1 MLVLGIGNVIYADEG
16 IGVHFVRALAQNYKF
31 YPKTA
36 ARNSKAG
43 ENLTARNFM
52 QNSVQVSAIQN
63 STSQNSIERDSLQNF
78 ADKNFTQNFTE
89 RDFDQ
94 NSASENFI
102 SEQNAVAVNSL
113 RNSKVANLDRNS
125 TSEHS
130 AKQNSASNFTSQN
143 SLINSAAQGS
153 INADLI
159 AENPAAPSSSAD
171 QIRFIDGGTL
181 ASFLMPTMAEFD
193 EILLVDCID
202 AEGAKGGEVYFFD
215 YDAMPKQISWSGSA
229 HEVEMLQTLQMMDL
243 CGDLPHVKILAVV
256 PKRIEEASFK
266 LSSVILESSKIMEK
280 TALKY
285 LSDLGFAHE
294 KIADLSA
301 QDIADRFAKR
311 GRDDSSI

>member
-31 YPKTA
+31 YPKAA
-36 ARNSKAG
+36 ARNSMVG
-43 ENLTARNFM
+43 EDFAAQNFM
-52 QNSVQVSAIQN
+52 QNSAQVSAIQN

-78 ADKNFTQNFTE
+78 ADENSIFKQNFP
-89 RDFDQ
+89 
-94 NSASENFI
+94 
-102 SEQNAVAVNSL
+102 AVNS
-113 RNSKVANLDRNS
+113 NRNS

-130 AKQNSASNFTSQN
+130 AKQDSASNFTSQN
-143 SLINSAAQGS
+143 LAINSAAQSS

-159 AENPAAPSSSAD
+159 TENSAASSNSAD

-181 ASFLMPTMAEFD
+181 ASFLTPTMAEFD

-215 YDAMPKQISWSGSA
+215 YDAIPKQISWSGSA

-256 PKRIEEASFK
+256 PRRIEEASFK

-301 QDIADRFAKR
+301 QDIADRFAKK

>member
-31 YPKTA
+31 YPKAA
-36 ARNSKAG
+36 ARNSIAG
-43 ENLTARNFM
+43 ENFA
-52 QNSVQVSAIQN
+52 AQN
-63 STSQNSIERDSLQNF
+63 STQNSTERDSSQNSTG
-78 ADKNFTQNFTE
+78 K
-89 RDFDQ
+89 
-94 NSASENFI
+94 NFI
-102 SEQNAVAVNSL
+102 SERNSAAINSLQNSKAVN
-113 RNSKVANLDRNS
+113 LDQNF
-125 TSEHS
+125 
-130 AKQNSASNFTSQN
+130 AAQNSAEQNFASNFTSQN
-143 SLINSAAQGS
+143 SVINSAAQSS
-153 INADLI
+153 INADFI
-159 AENPAAPSSSAD
+159 AVNSAAPSSSAD

-202 AEGAKGGEVYFFD
+202 ADGAKGGEVYFFD
-215 YDAMPKQISWSGSA
+215 YEAMPKQISWSGSA

-256 PKRIEEASFK
+256 PRRIEEASFK
-266 LSSVILESSKIMEK
+266 LSSVILESSKTMEK
-280 TALKY
+280 TALQY

-294 KIADLSA
+294 KIADLSV

>member
-31 YPKTA
+31 YPKAA
-36 ARNSKAG
+36 ARNSMVG
-43 ENLTARNFM
+43 EDFAAQNFM
-52 QNSVQVSAIQN
+52 QNSAQVSVIQN

-78 ADKNFTQNFTE
+78 ADENSIFKQNFAT
-89 RDFDQ
+89 
-94 NSASENFI
+94 
-102 SEQNAVAVNSL
+102 
-113 RNSKVANLDRNS
+113 ANLDRNS
-125 TSEHS
+125 TSENS
-130 AKQNSASNFTSQN
+130 AKQDSASNFTLQN
-143 SLINSAAQGS
+143 SVINSAAQGS
-153 INADLI
+153 INANLV
-159 AENPAAPSSSAD
+159 AENPAAPSNSAD

-202 AEGAKGGEVYFFD
+202 ADGAKGGEVYFFD

-256 PKRIEEASFK
+256 PQRIEEASFK
-266 LSSVILESSKIMEK
+266 LSSAILESSKIMEK

-285 LSDLGFAHE
+285 LSNLGFAHE

>member
-31 YPKTA
+31 YPKAA
-36 ARNSKAG
+36 ARNSIAG
-43 ENLTARNFM
+43 EDFVAQNFM
-52 QNSVQVSAIQN
+52 QNSAQVSAIQN

-78 ADKNFTQNFTE
+78 AGENSIFEQNFAT
-89 RDFDQ
+89 
-94 NSASENFI
+94 
-102 SEQNAVAVNSL
+102 V
-113 RNSKVANLDRNS
+113 NLDRNS

-130 AKQNSASNFTSQN
+130 AKQDSASNFTSQN
-143 SLINSAAQGS
+143 SVINSAAQSS
-153 INADLI
+153 INANLV
-159 AENPAAPSSSAD
+159 AKNSAAPSNSAD
-171 QIRFIDGGTL
+171 LIRFIDGGTL

-202 AEGAKGGEVYFFD
+202 ADGAKGGEVYFFD

-256 PKRIEEASFK
+256 PRRIEEASFK

>member
-1 MLVLGIGNVIYADEG
+1 
-16 IGVHFVRALAQNYKF
+16 
-31 YPKTA
+31 
-36 ARNSKAG
+36 
-43 ENLTARNFM
+43 M
-52 QNSVQVSAIQN
+52 QNSAQVSAIQN
-63 STSQNSIERDSLQNF
+63 STSQNSTERDS
-78 ADKNFTQNFTE
+78 
-89 RDFDQ
+89 DQ
-94 NSASENFI
+94 NSADENSNSE
-102 SEQNAVAVNSL
+102 
-113 RNSKVANLDRNS
+113 RNSAAVNLDRNS
-125 TSEHS
+125 TPEHS
-130 AKQNSASNFTSQN
+130 AKQNSASNSTSQN
-143 SLINSAAQGS
+143 SVINSAAQS
-153 INADLI
+153 YINADFI
-159 AENPAAPSSSAD
+159 AENSAAPSNSAD

-181 ASFLMPTMAEFD
+181 ASFLMPTIAEFD

-202 AEGAKGGEVYFFD
+202 ADGAKGGEVYFFD

-256 PKRIEEASFK
+256 PRRIKEASFK

>member
-31 YPKTA
+31 FPKAA
-36 ARNSKAG
+36 ARNSMAS
-43 ENLTARNFM
+43 EYFTAQNFM
-52 QNSVQVSAIQN
+52 QNSAQASAIQN
-63 STSQNSIERDSLQNF
+63 PTSQNSIERDSLQNF
-78 ADKNFTQNFTE
+78 ADENSIFKQNFAT
-89 RDFDQ
+89 
-94 NSASENFI
+94 
-102 SEQNAVAVNSL
+102 
-113 RNSKVANLDRNS
+113 ANLDRNS
-125 TSEHS
+125 TSENS
-130 AKQNSASNFTSQN
+130 AKQDSASNFTSQN
-143 SLINSAAQGS
+143 SVINSAAQGS
-153 INADLI
+153 INADLV
-159 AENPAAPSSSAD
+159 AKNPAAPGRSAD

-202 AEGAKGGEVYFFD
+202 ADGAKGGEVYFFD

-256 PKRIEEASFK
+256 PRRIEEASFK

>member
-1 MLVLGIGNVIYADEG
+1 MRVLVLGIGNVIYADEG

-31 YPKTA
+31 YPKAA
-36 ARNSKAG
+36 ARNSMAG
-43 ENLTARNFM
+43 EDFAAQNFM
-52 QNSVQVSAIQN
+52 QNSAQVSAIQN
-63 STSQNSIERDSLQNF
+63 STSQNSIERNYLQNF
-78 ADKNFTQNFTE
+78 ADENSIFKQNFTT
-89 RDFDQ
+89 
-94 NSASENFI
+94 
-102 SEQNAVAVNSL
+102 V
-113 RNSKVANLDRNS
+113 NLDRNS

-130 AKQNSASNFTSQN
+130 AEQNSASNFTLQN
-143 SLINSAAQGS
+143 SIMNSVAQSSINANLVAKNSAA
-153 INADLI
+153 
-159 AENPAAPSSSAD
+159 PSNSAD
-171 QIRFIDGGTL
+171 QISFIDGGTL

-202 AEGAKGGEVYFFD
+202 AEGAKSGEVYFFN

-256 PKRIEEASFK
+256 PQRIEEASFK
-266 LSSVILESSKIMEK
+266 LSSVILESSKTMEK

-285 LSDLGFAHE
+285 LLDLGFAHE

-301 QDIADRFAKR
+301 QDIADRFAKK

>member
-31 YPKTA
+31 YPKAT
-36 ARNSKAG
+36 ARNSMTG
-43 ENLTARNFM
+43 EDFAVQNFM
-52 QNSVQVSAIQN
+52 QNSAQVSAIQN

-78 ADKNFTQNFTE
+78 ADENSIFKQNF
-89 RDFDQ
+89 
-94 NSASENFI
+94 A
-102 SEQNAVAVNSL
+102 A
-113 RNSKVANLDRNS
+113 ANLDRNS
-125 TSEHS
+125 TSENS
-130 AKQNSASNFTSQN
+130 AKQNSASNSTSQN
-143 SLINSAAQGS
+143 FAINSAAQSS
-153 INADLI
+153 INSDFVA
-159 AENPAAPSSSAD
+159 ANSAAPSSSAD

-202 AEGAKGGEVYFFD
+202 ADGAKGGEVYFFD

-256 PKRIEEASFK
+256 PRRIEEASFK

>member
-36 ARNSKAG
+36 VRNFMAG
-43 ENLTARNFM
+43 ENLTAHNFM
-52 QNSVQVSAIQN
+52 QNSAQVSAIQN
-63 STSQNSIERDSLQNF
+63 STSQNSIERDPS
-78 ADKNFTQNFTE
+78 
-89 RDFDQ
+89 Q
-94 NSASENFI
+94 NSADENFI
-102 SEQNAVAVNSL
+102 SEQNATVVNSL
-113 RNSKVANLDRNS
+113 RNSKTVNLDRNFAAQN
-125 TSEHS
+125 S

-143 SLINSAAQGS
+143 SIINFAAQSS
-153 INADLI
+153 INADFI
-159 AENPAAPSSSAD
+159 AVNSAAPSSSAD

-202 AEGAKGGEVYFFD
+202 ADGAKGGEVYFFD

-243 CGDLPHVKILAVV
+243 CGDLTHVKILAVV
-256 PKRIEEASFK
+256 PQRIEEASFK
-266 LSSVILESSKIMEK
+266 LSSVILQSSKTMEK

-301 QDIADRFAKR
+301 QDIADRFAKK

>member
-31 YPKTA
+31 YPKAA
-36 ARNSKAG
+36 ARNSMAG
-43 ENLTARNFM
+43 EDFAAQNFM
-52 QNSVQVSAIQN
+52 QNSAQVSAIQN
-63 STSQNSIERDSLQNF
+63 STSQNSIERNSLQNF
-78 ADKNFTQNFTE
+78 AD
-89 RDFDQ
+89 
-94 NSASENFI
+94 ENFI
-102 SEQNAVAVNSL
+102 FKQNFAAVNL
-113 RNSKVANLDRNS
+113 NRNS
-125 TSEHS
+125 TSENS
-130 AKQNSASNFTSQN
+130 AEQNSASNSTSQN
-143 SLINSAAQGS
+143 SVINSAAQSS

-159 AENPAAPSSSAD
+159 AENPAAPRQSAD
-171 QIRFIDGGTL
+171 QICFIDGGTL

-256 PKRIEEASFK
+256 PRRIEEASFK

-280 TALKY
+280 TALKH

-294 KIADLSA
+294 KIADLSV

-311 GRDDSSI
+311 GRDDSNI

>member
-31 YPKTA
+31 YPKTV
-36 ARNSKAG
+36 ARNSMAG
-43 ENLTARNFM
+43 ENFA
-52 QNSVQVSAIQN
+52 AQN
-63 STSQNSIERDSLQNF
+63 STQNSTERDSSQNS
-78 ADKNFTQNFTE
+78 ADTNSNS
-89 RDFDQ
+89 DQ
-94 NSASENFI
+94 NSTDENFI
-102 SEQNAVAVNSL
+102 SEQNATAVNSL
-113 RNSKVANLDRNS
+113 RNSTAVNLDRNS
-125 TSEHS
+125 AAQIST
-130 AKQNSASNFTSQN
+130 AQNFALNSTSQN
-143 SLINSAAQGS
+143 SVINSAAQSS
-153 INADLI
+153 INSDFI
-159 AENPAAPSSSAD
+159 AANSAAPSSSAD
-171 QIRFIDGGTL
+171 QISFIDGGTL

-256 PKRIEEASFK
+256 PQRIEEASFK
-266 LSSVILESSKIMEK
+266 LSSVILESSKTMEK

>member
-36 ARNSKAG
+36 VRNFMAG
-43 ENLTARNFM
+43 ENLTAQNFM
-52 QNSVQVSAIQN
+52 QNSAQVSAIQN
-63 STSQNSIERDSLQNF
+63 STSQNSIERNSLQNF
-78 ADKNFTQNFTE
+78 ADENSIFKQNF
-89 RDFDQ
+89 
-94 NSASENFI
+94 A
-102 SEQNAVAVNSL
+102 AVNL
-113 RNSKVANLDRNS
+113 NRNS
-125 TSEHS
+125 TPEHS
-130 AKQNSASNFTSQN
+130 AKQNFASNSALQN
-143 SLINSAAQGS
+143 SVINSVAQSS
-153 INADLI
+153 INSDFV
-159 AENPAAPSSSAD
+159 AENSAAPSSSAD

-202 AEGAKGGEVYFFD
+202 ADGAKGGEVYFFD

-243 CGDLPHVKILAVV
+243 YGDLPHVKILAVV
-256 PKRIEEASFK
+256 PQRIEEASFK
-266 LSSVILESSKIMEK
+266 LSSVILESSKTMEK

>member
-36 ARNSKAG
+36 ARNSMAG
-43 ENLTARNFM
+43 ENFAAQNFM

-63 STSQNSIERDSLQNF
+63 STSQNSTERDPLQNF
-78 ADKNFTQNFTE
+78 AD
-89 RDFDQ
+89 
-94 NSASENFI
+94 ENFI
-102 SEQNAVAVNSL
+102 SEQNFAAV
-113 RNSKVANLDRNS
+113 NLDRNS
-125 TSEHS
+125 TPEHS
-130 AKQNSASNFTSQN
+130 AKQNFASNSALRN
-143 SLINSAAQGS
+143 SVINSVAQSS
-153 INADLI
+153 INADFI
-159 AENPAAPSSSAD
+159 AINSTAPSPSAD

-202 AEGAKGGEVYFFD
+202 ADGAKGGEVYFFD

-229 HEVEMLQTLQMMDL
+229 HEVEMLQTLQMMDR

-256 PKRIEEASFK
+256 PQRIEEASFK
-266 LSSVILESSKIMEK
+266 LSSVILQSSKTMEK

>member
-36 ARNSKAG
+36 ARNSMTG
-43 ENLTARNFM
+43 ENFAAQNFM
-52 QNSVQVSAIQN
+52 QNSAQVSAIQN
-63 STSQNSIERDSLQNF
+63 STSQNSIERDSLQN
-78 ADKNFTQNFTE
+78 
-89 RDFDQ
+89 
-94 NSASENFI
+94 SANENFI
-102 SEQNAVAVNSL
+102 SEQNFAAV
-113 RNSKVANLDRNS
+113 NLDRNS
-125 TSEHS
+125 TPEHS
-130 AKQNSASNFTSQN
+130 AKQNFASNSALQN
-143 SLINSAAQGS
+143 SVINSVAQSSINADFIAINSAA
-153 INADLI
+153 
-159 AENPAAPSSSAD
+159 PSPSAD

-202 AEGAKGGEVYFFD
+202 ADGAKGGEVYFFD

-243 CGDLPHVKILAVV
+243 CGDLPRVKILAVV
-256 PKRIEEASFK
+256 PRRIEEASFK
-266 LSSVILESSKIMEK
+266 LSSVILKSSKTMEK

>member
-31 YPKTA
+31 YPKAA
-36 ARNSKAG
+36 ARNSMAG
-43 ENLTARNFM
+43 EDFAAQNFM
-52 QNSVQVSAIQN
+52 QNSAQVSAIQN
-63 STSQNSIERDSLQNF
+63 STSQNSIERNSLQNF
-78 ADKNFTQNFTE
+78 AD
-89 RDFDQ
+89 
-94 NSASENFI
+94 ENFI
-102 SEQNAVAVNSL
+102 FKQNFAAVNL
-113 RNSKVANLDRNS
+113 NRNS
-125 TSEHS
+125 TSENS
-130 AKQNSASNFTSQN
+130 AEQNSASNSTSQN
-143 SLINSAAQGS
+143 SVINSAAQSS

-159 AENPAAPSSSAD
+159 AENPAAPRQSAD
-171 QIRFIDGGTL
+171 QICFIDGGTL

-256 PKRIEEASFK
+256 PQRIEEASFK
-266 LSSVILESSKIMEK
+266 LSSAILESSKTMEK

-301 QDIADRFAKR
+301 QDIADRFAKK
-311 GRDDSSI
+311 GRDDSNI

>member
-1 MLVLGIGNVIYADEG
+1 
-16 IGVHFVRALAQNYKF
+16 
-31 YPKTA
+31 
-36 ARNSKAG
+36 
-43 ENLTARNFM
+43 M
-52 QNSVQVSAIQN
+52 QNSAQVSAIQN
-63 STSQNSIERDSLQNF
+63 STSQNSIERNSLQNF
-78 ADKNFTQNFTE
+78 ADENSIFKQNF
-89 RDFDQ
+89 
-94 NSASENFI
+94 A
-102 SEQNAVAVNSL
+102 A
-113 RNSKVANLDRNS
+113 ANLDRNS
-125 TSEHS
+125 TSENS
-130 AKQNSASNFTSQN
+130 AKQDSASNFTSQN
-143 SLINSAAQGS
+143 LAINSAAQGY
-153 INADLI
+153 INANLV
-159 AENPAAPSSSAD
+159 AKNSAAPSRSAD
-171 QIRFIDGGTL
+171 QISFIDGGTL

-256 PKRIEEASFK
+256 PQRIEEASFK
-266 LSSVILESSKIMEK
+266 LSSVILESSKTMEK

-301 QDIADRFAKR
+301 QDIADRFEKK

>member
-43 ENLTARNFM
+43 EDFAAQNFM
-52 QNSVQVSAIQN
+52 QNSAQVSAIQN

-78 ADKNFTQNFTE
+78 ADENSIFKQNF
-89 RDFDQ
+89 
-94 NSASENFI
+94 A
-102 SEQNAVAVNSL
+102 AVNL
-113 RNSKVANLDRNS
+113 NRNS

-130 AKQNSASNFTSQN
+130 AKQDSASNFTLQN
-143 SLINSAAQGS
+143 SIINSAAQSS
-153 INADLI
+153 INSDFVA
-159 AENPAAPSSSAD
+159 ANSAAPSNSSA

-202 AEGAKGGEVYFFD
+202 AEGAKSGEVYFFD

-256 PKRIEEASFK
+256 PRRIEEASFK

>member
-31 YPKTA
+31 YPKAA
-36 ARNSKAG
+36 ARNSMAG
-43 ENLTARNFM
+43 EDFAAQNFM
-52 QNSVQVSAIQN
+52 QNSAQVSAIQN
-63 STSQNSIERDSLQNF
+63 STSQNSIKRDFLQNF
-78 ADKNFTQNFTE
+78 ADENSIFEQNF
-89 RDFDQ
+89 
-94 NSASENFI
+94 A
-102 SEQNAVAVNSL
+102 AV
-113 RNSKVANLDRNS
+113 NLDRNS
-125 TSEHS
+125 TPEHS
-130 AKQNSASNFTSQN
+130 AKQNFASNFTLRN
-143 SLINSAAQGS
+143 SVINSVAQSS
-153 INADLI
+153 INANLI
-159 AENPAAPSSSAD
+159 AENSAAPSNSAD
-171 QIRFIDGGTL
+171 QISFIDGGTL

-193 EILLVDCID
+193 EILLVDCIGAD
-202 AEGAKGGEVYFFD
+202 GAKGGEVYFFD

-229 HEVEMLQTLQMMDL
+229 HEIEMLQTLQMMDL

-256 PKRIEEASFK
+256 PRRIEEASFK
-266 LSSVILESSKIMEK
+266 LSSVILKSSKIMEK

>member
-31 YPKTA
+31 YPKAA
-36 ARNSKAG
+36 ARNSMAG
-43 ENLTARNFM
+43 EDFAV
-52 QNSVQVSAIQN
+52 QNSTQNSAQVSAIQN
-63 STSQNSIERDSLQNF
+63 STSQNSIKRNSLQNF
-78 ADKNFTQNFTE
+78 AD
-89 RDFDQ
+89 
-94 NSASENFI
+94 ENFI
-102 SEQNAVAVNSL
+102 SEQNFAAV
-113 RNSKVANLDRNS
+113 NLDRNS

-130 AKQNSASNFTSQN
+130 AKQDSASNSTSQN
-143 SLINSAAQGS
+143 LAINSAAQGS
-153 INADLI
+153 INADLV
-159 AENPAAPSSSAD
+159 AENPAAPSQSTD

-256 PKRIEEASFK
+256 PQRIEEASFK

>member
-31 YPKTA
+31 YPKAA
-36 ARNSKAG
+36 ARNSMVG
-43 ENLTARNFM
+43 ENFAVQNFM
-52 QNSVQVSAIQN
+52 QNSAQVSAIQN
-63 STSQNSIERDSLQNF
+63 STLQNSIERDSLQNF
-78 ADKNFTQNFTE
+78 ADENSIFKQNFAT
-89 RDFDQ
+89 
-94 NSASENFI
+94 
-102 SEQNAVAVNSL
+102 
-113 RNSKVANLDRNS
+113 ANLDRNS
-125 TSEHS
+125 TSENS
-130 AKQNSASNFTSQN
+130 AKQDSALNSTSQN
-143 SLINSAAQGS
+143 SVINSAAQGS
-153 INADLI
+153 INANLV
-159 AENPAAPSSSAD
+159 AENPAAPSNSAD

-202 AEGAKGGEVYFFD
+202 ADGAKGGEVYFFD

-256 PKRIEEASFK
+256 PQRIEEASFK
-266 LSSVILESSKIMEK
+266 LSSAILESSKIMEK

-285 LSDLGFAHE
+285 LSNLGFAHE

>member
-1 MLVLGIGNVIYADEG
+1 MRVLVLGIGNVIYADEG

-36 ARNSKAG
+36 ARNSMAG
-43 ENLTARNFM
+43 ENF
-52 QNSVQVSAIQN
+52 SAQN
-63 STSQNSIERDSLQNF
+63 STQNSTERDSSQNSAN
-78 ADKNFTQNFTE
+78 
-89 RDFDQ
+89 
-94 NSASENFI
+94 ENFI
-102 SEQNAVAVNSL
+102 SEQNAAAVNSL
-113 RNSKVANLDRNS
+113 RNSTAVNLDRNS
-125 TSEHS
+125 AAQIST
-130 AKQNSASNFTSQN
+130 AQNFASNFTSQN
-143 SLINSAAQGS
+143 SLINSAAQSS
-153 INADLI
+153 INADFV
-159 AENPAAPSSSAD
+159 AVNSAAPSSSAD

-202 AEGAKGGEVYFFD
+202 ADGAKGGEVYFFD
-215 YDAMPKQISWSGSA
+215 YEAMPKQISWSGSA

-256 PKRIEEASFK
+256 PQRIEEASFK

-280 TALKY
+280 TALKH

>member
-31 YPKTA
+31 YPKA
-36 ARNSKAG
+36 SARNSMAG
-43 ENLTARNFM
+43 ENFAAQNFM
-52 QNSVQVSAIQN
+52 QNSAQVSAIQN
-63 STSQNSIERDSLQNF
+63 STSQNSIERDFLQNF
-78 ADKNFTQNFTE
+78 AGENSIFKQNFTT
-89 RDFDQ
+89 
-94 NSASENFI
+94 
-102 SEQNAVAVNSL
+102 
-113 RNSKVANLDRNS
+113 ANLDRNS

-130 AKQNSASNFTSQN
+130 AKQNSASNFTLQN
-143 SLINSAAQGS
+143 SVINSVAQSS
-153 INADLI
+153 INADFV
-159 AENPAAPSSSAD
+159 AVNSAAPSSSAD

-256 PKRIEEASFK
+256 PQRIEEASFK
-266 LSSVILESSKIMEK
+266 LSSAILESSKIMEK

-294 KIADLSA
+294 KIADLGA

>member
-1 MLVLGIGNVIYADEG
+1 MRVLVLGIGNVIYADEG

-31 YPKTA
+31 YPKA
-36 ARNSKAG
+36 SARNSMAG
-43 ENLTARNFM
+43 EN
-52 QNSVQVSAIQN
+52 AIQN

-78 ADKNFTQNFTE
+78 AD
-89 RDFDQ
+89 
-94 NSASENFI
+94 ENFI
-102 SEQNAVAVNSL
+102 SEQNFAAV
-113 RNSKVANLDRNS
+113 NLDRNS
-125 TSEHS
+125 TPEHS
-130 AKQNSASNFTSQN
+130 TKQDSASNSTSQN
-143 SLINSAAQGS
+143 LAINSAAQGS
-153 INADLI
+153 INADLVTK
-159 AENPAAPSSSAD
+159 NPAAPRQSAD
-171 QIRFIDGGTL
+171 QICFIDGGTL

-256 PKRIEEASFK
+256 PQRIEEASFK
-266 LSSVILESSKIMEK
+266 LSSVILESSKTMEK
-280 TALKY
+280 TALKH

>member
-31 YPKTA
+31 YPKAA
-36 ARNSKAG
+36 ARNSMAG
-43 ENLTARNFM
+43 EDFAAQNFM
-52 QNSVQVSAIQN
+52 QNSAQVSAIQN
-63 STSQNSIERDSLQNF
+63 STSQNSIERDPLQNF
-78 ADKNFTQNFTE
+78 ADENSNSE
-89 RDFDQ
+89 R
-94 NSASENFI
+94 NSA
-102 SEQNAVAVNSL
+102 AVNSL
-113 RNSKVANLDRNS
+113 RNSKVVNLDRNS
-125 TSEHS
+125 AE
-130 AKQNSASNFTSQN
+130 QNSASNSTSQN
-143 SLINSAAQGS
+143 FAINSAAQSS
-153 INADLI
+153 INANLV
-159 AENPAAPSSSAD
+159 AENPAAPSNSAD

-256 PKRIEEASFK
+256 PQRIEEASFK
-266 LSSVILESSKIMEK
+266 LSSVILESSKTMEK

>member
-36 ARNSKAG
+36 VRNFMAD
-43 ENLTARNFM
+43 ENLMAQNFM
-52 QNSVQVSAIQN
+52 QNSAQVSAIQN
-63 STSQNSIERDSLQNF
+63 STSQNSIERDPLQNF
-78 ADKNFTQNFTE
+78 ADENSIFKQNF
-89 RDFDQ
+89 
-94 NSASENFI
+94 A
-102 SEQNAVAVNSL
+102 AVNL
-113 RNSKVANLDRNS
+113 NRNS

-130 AKQNSASNFTSQN
+130 AKQDSASNFTLQN
-143 SLINSAAQGS
+143 SIINSAAQSS
-153 INADLI
+153 INSDFVA
-159 AENPAAPSSSAD
+159 ANSAAPSNSSA

-202 AEGAKGGEVYFFD
+202 ADGAEGGEVYFFD
-215 YDAMPKQISWSGSA
+215 YEAMPKQISWSGSA

-256 PKRIEEASFK
+256 PRRIEEASFK

-280 TALKY
+280 TALKH

>member
-1 MLVLGIGNVIYADEG
+1 MRVLVLGIGNVIYADEG

-31 YPKTA
+31 YPKAA
-36 ARNSKAG
+36 ARNSIAG
-43 ENLTARNFM
+43 ENFA
-52 QNSVQVSAIQN
+52 AQN
-63 STSQNSIERDSLQNF
+63 STQNSTERDSSQNSTG
-78 ADKNFTQNFTE
+78 K
-89 RDFDQ
+89 
-94 NSASENFI
+94 NFI
-102 SEQNAVAVNSL
+102 SERNSAAINSLQNSKAVN
-113 RNSKVANLDRNS
+113 LDQNF
-125 TSEHS
+125 
-130 AKQNSASNFTSQN
+130 AAQNSAEQNFASNFTSQN
-143 SLINSAAQGS
+143 SVINSAAQSS
-153 INADLI
+153 INSDFI
-159 AENPAAPSSSAD
+159 AVNSAAPSSSAD

-181 ASFLMPTMAEFD
+181 ASFLIPTMAEFD

-202 AEGAKGGEVYFFD
+202 ADGAKGGEVYFFD

-256 PKRIEEASFK
+256 PRRIEEASFK
-266 LSSVILESSKIMEK
+266 LSSVILKSSKIMEK

>member
-36 ARNSKAG
+36 ARNSMAG
-43 ENLTARNFM
+43 ENFAAQNFM
-52 QNSVQVSAIQN
+52 QNSAQVSAIQN
-63 STSQNSIERDSLQNF
+63 SSLQNSIECDSSQNSADTNSNSEQNF
-78 ADKNFTQNFTE
+78 A
-89 RDFDQ
+89 
-94 NSASENFI
+94 
-102 SEQNAVAVNSL
+102 AV
-113 RNSKVANLDRNS
+113 NLDRNS

-130 AKQNSASNFTSQN
+130 AKQNFASNFTSQN
-143 SLINSAAQGS
+143 SLINSAAQSS
-153 INADLI
+153 IDSDFVAVNS
-159 AENPAAPSSSAD
+159 AAPSSSAD

-256 PKRIEEASFK
+256 PQRIEEASFK
-266 LSSVILESSKIMEK
+266 LSSVILESSKTMEK
-280 TALKY
+280 TALKH

>member
-31 YPKTA
+31 YPKAA
-36 ARNSKAG
+36 ARNSMAG
-43 ENLTARNFM
+43 EDFAAQNFI
-52 QNSVQVSAIQN
+52 QNSAQVSAIQN
-63 STSQNSIERDSLQNF
+63 SSLQNSIECDFSQNSADTNSNSEQNF
-78 ADKNFTQNFTE
+78 A
-89 RDFDQ
+89 
-94 NSASENFI
+94 
-102 SEQNAVAVNSL
+102 AV
-113 RNSKVANLDRNS
+113 NLDRNS

-130 AKQNSASNFTSQN
+130 AKQNFASNFTSQN
-143 SLINSAAQGS
+143 SLINSAAQSS
-153 INADLI
+153 IDSDFVAVNS
-159 AENPAAPSSSAD
+159 AAPSSSAD

-202 AEGAKGGEVYFFD
+202 ADGAKGGEVYFFD

-256 PKRIEEASFK
+256 PQRIEEASFK
-266 LSSVILESSKIMEK
+266 LSSAILESSKTMEK

>member
-31 YPKTA
+31 YPKAA
-36 ARNSKAG
+36 ARNSMAG
-43 ENLTARNFM
+43 ENFAAQNFM
-52 QNSVQVSAIQN
+52 QNSAQVSAIQN
-63 STSQNSIERDSLQNF
+63 STSQNSIKRDSLQNF
-78 ADKNFTQNFTE
+78 AGENSIFKQNFAT
-89 RDFDQ
+89 
-94 NSASENFI
+94 
-102 SEQNAVAVNSL
+102 V
-113 RNSKVANLDRNS
+113 NLDRNS
-125 TSEHS
+125 TSENS
-130 AKQNSASNFTSQN
+130 AKQDSALNSTSQN
-143 SLINSAAQGS
+143 LAINSAAQGS
-153 INADLI
+153 INADLV
-159 AENPAAPSSSAD
+159 AEKPAAPSNSAD

-256 PKRIEEASFK
+256 PQRIEEASFK

-301 QDIADRFAKR
+301 QDIADRFAKK
-311 GRDDSSI
+311 GRDDSCI

>member
-31 YPKTA
+31 YPKA
-36 ARNSKAG
+36 SARNSMAG
-43 ENLTARNFM
+43 EDFAV
-52 QNSVQVSAIQN
+52 QNSTQNSAQVSAIQN
-63 STSQNSIERDSLQNF
+63 STSQNSIERNSLQNF
-78 ADKNFTQNFTE
+78 AGE
-89 RDFDQ
+89 
-94 NSASENFI
+94 NSI
-102 SEQNAVAVNSL
+102 SEQNFVAANTV
-113 RNSKVANLDRNS
+113 NLDRNS

-130 AKQNSASNFTSQN
+130 AKQDSTLNSTSQN
-143 SLINSAAQGS
+143 SIINFVAQSS
-153 INADLI
+153 INANLI
-159 AENPAAPSSSAD
+159 AENSAAPSSSAD

-202 AEGAKGGEVYFFD
+202 ADGAKGGEVYFFD
-215 YDAMPKQISWSGSA
+215 YEAMPKQISWSGSA

-256 PKRIEEASFK
+256 PRRIEEASFK
-266 LSSVILESSKIMEK
+266 LSSVILESSKTMEK
-280 TALKY
+280 TALQY

-294 KIADLSA
+294 KIADLSV

>member
-31 YPKTA
+31 YPKAA

-43 ENLTARNFM
+43 EDFAA
-52 QNSVQVSAIQN
+52 QNSTQNSAQVSAIQN
-63 STSQNSIERDSLQNF
+63 STSQNSIERDSLRNSMDENF
-78 ADKNFTQNFTE
+78 IFKQNFTT
-89 RDFDQ
+89 
-94 NSASENFI
+94 
-102 SEQNAVAVNSL
+102 V
-113 RNSKVANLDRNS
+113 NLDRNS
-125 TSEHS
+125 TSENS
-130 AKQNSASNFTSQN
+130 AEQDSASNFTSQN
-143 SLINSAAQGS
+143 FVINSAAQSS
-153 INADLI
+153 INANLI
-159 AENPAAPSSSAD
+159 AENSAAPSNSAD
-171 QIRFIDGGTL
+171 QISFIDGGTL

-193 EILLVDCID
+193 EILLIDCID
-202 AEGAKGGEVYFFD
+202 AEGAKSGEVYFFD

-229 HEVEMLQTLQMMDL
+229 HEIEMLQTLQMMDL

-256 PKRIEEASFK
+256 PQRIEEASFK

-301 QDIADRFAKR
+301 QDIADRFAKK

>member
-36 ARNSKAG
+36 ARNSMAG
-43 ENLTARNFM
+43 ENFAARNFM
-52 QNSVQVSAIQN
+52 QNSAQVSAIQN
-63 STSQNSIERDSLQNF
+63 STSQNSIERDPS
-78 ADKNFTQNFTE
+78 
-89 RDFDQ
+89 Q
-94 NSASENFI
+94 NSADENFI
-102 SEQNAVAVNSL
+102 SEQNFAAVNSL
-113 RNSKVANLDRNS
+113 RNSKAENLDRNF
-125 TSEHS
+125 
-130 AKQNSASNFTSQN
+130 AAQNSAEQNFASNFTSQN
-143 SLINSAAQGS
+143 SVINSAAQSS
-153 INADLI
+153 INSDFI
-159 AENPAAPSSSAD
+159 AVNSAVPSSSAD

-202 AEGAKGGEVYFFD
+202 ADGAKGGEVYFFD

-256 PKRIEEASFK
+256 PRRIEEASFK

-280 TALKY
+280 TALKH

>member
-31 YPKTA
+31 YPKA
-36 ARNSKAG
+36 SARNSMAG
-43 ENLTARNFM
+43 EDFAAQNFM
-52 QNSVQVSAIQN
+52 QNSAQVSAIQN

-78 ADKNFTQNFTE
+78 AGENSIFKQNFAT
-89 RDFDQ
+89 
-94 NSASENFI
+94 
-102 SEQNAVAVNSL
+102 VNL
-113 RNSKVANLDRNS
+113 NRNS
-125 TSEHS
+125 TSENS
-130 AKQNSASNFTSQN
+130 AKQDSASNFTSQN
-143 SLINSAAQGS
+143 SVINSAAQSS
-153 INADLI
+153 INANLV
-159 AENPAAPSSSAD
+159 AENPAAPSNSAD

-202 AEGAKGGEVYFFD
+202 AEGAEGGEVYFFD

-256 PKRIEEASFK
+256 PQRIEEASFK
-266 LSSVILESSKIMEK
+266 LSSVILESSKTMEK
-280 TALKY
+280 TALNY

>member
-31 YPKTA
+31 YPKAA
-36 ARNSKAG
+36 ARNSMAG
-43 ENLTARNFM
+43 EDIAAQNFM
-52 QNSVQVSAIQN
+52 QNSAQVSAIQN

-78 ADKNFTQNFTE
+78 ADENSNSE
-89 RDFDQ
+89 R
-94 NSASENFI
+94 NSA
-102 SEQNAVAVNSL
+102 AV
-113 RNSKVANLDRNS
+113 NLDRNS
-125 TSEHS
+125 TPEHS
-130 AKQNSASNFTSQN
+130 AKQNSASNSTSQN
-143 SLINSAAQGS
+143 SVINSAAQS
-153 INADLI
+153 YINADFI
-159 AENPAAPSSSAD
+159 AENSAAPSNSAD

-181 ASFLMPTMAEFD
+181 ASFLMPTIAEFD

-202 AEGAKGGEVYFFD
+202 ADGAKGGEVYFFD

-256 PKRIEEASFK
+256 PRRIEEASFK
-266 LSSVILESSKIMEK
+266 LSSVILESSKTMEK

-294 KIADLSA
+294 KIADLSV

-311 GRDDSSI
+311 GRDDSNI

>member
-31 YPKTA
+31 YPKAA
-36 ARNSKAG
+36 ARNSMAG
-43 ENLTARNFM
+43 EDFAAQNFM
-52 QNSVQVSAIQN
+52 QNSAQVSAIQN

-78 ADKNFTQNFTE
+78 ADENSIFKQNFP
-89 RDFDQ
+89 
-94 NSASENFI
+94 
-102 SEQNAVAVNSL
+102 AVNS
-113 RNSKVANLDRNS
+113 NRNS

-130 AKQNSASNFTSQN
+130 AKQDSASNFTSQN
-143 SLINSAAQGS
+143 LAINSAAQSS

-159 AENPAAPSSSAD
+159 TENSAASSNSAD

-181 ASFLMPTMAEFD
+181 ASFLTPTMAEFD

-229 HEVEMLQTLQMMDL
+229 HEIEMLQTLQMMDL

-256 PKRIEEASFK
+256 PRRIEEASFK
-266 LSSVILESSKIMEK
+266 LSSAILESSKIMEK

-285 LSDLGFAHE
+285 LLDLGFAHE

-301 QDIADRFAKR
+301 QDIADRFAKK

>member
-31 YPKTA
+31 YPKAA
-36 ARNSKAG
+36 ARNSMAG
-43 ENLTARNFM
+43 ENFAVQNFM
-52 QNSVQVSAIQN
+52 QNSAQVSAIQN
-63 STSQNSIERDSLQNF
+63 STLQNSIERDSLQNF
-78 ADKNFTQNFTE
+78 ADENSIFKQNFAT
-89 RDFDQ
+89 
-94 NSASENFI
+94 
-102 SEQNAVAVNSL
+102 VNL
-113 RNSKVANLDRNS
+113 NRNS
-125 TSEHS
+125 TSENS
-130 AKQNSASNFTSQN
+130 AKQDSASNFTSQN
-143 SLINSAAQGS
+143 SVINSAAQSS
-153 INADLI
+153 INANLV
-159 AENPAAPSSSAD
+159 AENPAAPSNSAD

-202 AEGAKGGEVYFFD
+202 AEGAEGGEVYFFD

-256 PKRIEEASFK
+256 PQRIEEASFK
-266 LSSVILESSKIMEK
+266 LSSVILESSKTMEK
-280 TALKY
+280 TALNY

>member
-36 ARNSKAG
+36 V
-43 ENLTARNFM
+43 RNFM
-52 QNSVQVSAIQN
+52 AGEDFAAQNSTQNSAQVSAIQN
-63 STSQNSIERDSLQNF
+63 FTSQNSIERNSLQNF
-78 ADKNFTQNFTE
+78 ADKNF
-89 RDFDQ
+89 
-94 NSASENFI
+94 I
-102 SEQNAVAVNSL
+102 SEQNFAAVNL
-113 RNSKVANLDRNS
+113 NRNS
-125 TSEHS
+125 TPEHS
-130 AKQNSASNFTSQN
+130 AKQNFASNSALQN
-143 SLINSAAQGS
+143 SVINSAAQSS
-153 INADLI
+153 INADFV
-159 AENPAAPSSSAD
+159 AVNSAAPSNSSD

-181 ASFLMPTMAEFD
+181 ASFLMPTIAEFD

-202 AEGAKGGEVYFFD
+202 ADGAKSGEVYLFD

-256 PKRIEEASFK
+256 PRRIEEASFK

-280 TALKY
+280 TALQY

>member
-36 ARNSKAG
+36 ARNSMAG
-43 ENLTARNFM
+43 ENFAARNFM
-52 QNSVQVSAIQN
+52 QNSAQVSAIQN
-63 STSQNSIERDSLQNF
+63 STSQNS
-78 ADKNFTQNFTE
+78 TE
-89 RDFDQ
+89 CNPSQ

-113 RNSKVANLDRNS
+113 RNSKAVNLDRNF
-125 TSEHS
+125 
-130 AKQNSASNFTSQN
+130 AAQNFAAQNSSSNFTSQN
-143 SLINSAAQGS
+143 SVINSVAQSSINADFIAINSAA
-153 INADLI
+153 
-159 AENPAAPSSSAD
+159 PSPSAD
-171 QIRFIDGGTL
+171 QISFIDGGTL

-202 AEGAKGGEVYFFD
+202 AEGAEGGEVYFFD

-256 PKRIEEASFK
+256 PQRIEEASFK
-266 LSSVILESSKIMEK
+266 LSSAILESSKIMEK

>member
-16 IGVHFVRALAQNYKF
+16 IGVHFVRALAQNHKF
-31 YPKTA
+31 YPKA
-36 ARNSKAG
+36 VARNSKAG
-43 ENLTARNFM
+43 EDFAAQNFM
-52 QNSVQVSAIQN
+52 QNSAQVSAIQS

-78 ADKNFTQNFTE
+78 ADENSIFKQNF
-89 RDFDQ
+89 
-94 NSASENFI
+94 A
-102 SEQNAVAVNSL
+102 AVNL
-113 RNSKVANLDRNS
+113 NRNS
-125 TSEHS
+125 TSENS
-130 AKQNSASNFTSQN
+130 AKQDSASNSTSQN
-143 SLINSAAQGS
+143 SVINSVAQSS
-153 INADLI
+153 INANLI
-159 AENPAAPSSSAD
+159 AENSAAPSNSAD

-229 HEVEMLQTLQMMDL
+229 HEIEMLQTLQMMDL

-256 PKRIEEASFK
+256 PQRIEEASFK
-266 LSSVILESSKIMEK
+266 LSSAILESSKTMEK
-280 TALKY
+280 TALKH

-294 KIADLSA
+294 KIADLST